1 MLDLAQKNFKATVIN
16 MFKELKEATFEELK
30 EYMMT
35 MTLHIENINKDIQI
49 IKKKCMK
56 ILELKGTT
64 TEMNNSLKGLNS
76 RFELIT
82 ESRSSETL

>member
-1 MLDLAQKNFKATVIN
+1 